1 MAALHSC
8 SAACSDPI
16 SAAQVPTLLSPSPS
30 AHSPPPKLP
39 RHHAR
44 PPHPLHHIAS
54 PDDAASLTKELTRGT
69 PTDGCAGPLSKPS
82 SQQDVAQKRSQYFN
96 EVFTSREPFHTPRH
110 RVNQD
115 SIVVVELKTNVLVQ
129 NDFELL
135 SDLSFNLAQIFQRPE
150 TSILL
155 YVEHNS
161 CLMFGS
167 SYDPAYLA
175 TVSALPCSVAPIT
188 NLRHTVLIQAAI
200 HDILG
205 IPGNRGVLKFESMA
219 EENFATNGAT
229 IKDEIEQLE
238 RSSNDEHSV
247 FKSISRSMSRKI
259 KSNTSHGNS
268 VVMGSIQPRPP
279 SSVPAQAMATTSTSM
294 REVPQSES
302 PVPAAEPSSLGK
314 QGVKGK
320 GRVIKKCQSIRQMFF
335 R

>member
-1 MAALHSC
+1 MAALHSR
-8 SAACSDPI
+8 SAASSDPI
-16 SAAQVPTLLSPSPS
+16 SAAQVPMLLSPSSS

-44 PPHPLHHIAS
+44 PPHQLQHITS
-54 PDDAASLTKELTRGT
+54 PDDSLTKELTRGT
-69 PTDGCAGPLSKPS
+69 PTDGCPLSKSS

-129 NDFELL
+129 NDFDLL
-135 SDLSFNLAQIFQRPE
+135 TDLSFNLAQIFQRPE

-161 CLMFGS
+161 CLMFGT
-167 SYDPAYLA
+167 SYSPAYLA
-175 TVSALPCSVAPIT
+175 TISALPCSVAPIT

-238 RSSNDEHSV
+238 QRSSNDEHTGSV

-259 KSNTSHGNS
+259 KSNTSQSHGNS
-268 VVMGSIQPRPP
+268 AMQPRPP
-279 SSVPAQAMATTSTSM
+279 SVPAQAMVMAG
-294 REVPQSES
+294 REVPRSES
-302 PVPAAEPSSLGK
+302 PVPAAPSSSSPGK

-320 GRVIKKCQSIRQMFF
+320 DRVIKKCQSIRQMFF